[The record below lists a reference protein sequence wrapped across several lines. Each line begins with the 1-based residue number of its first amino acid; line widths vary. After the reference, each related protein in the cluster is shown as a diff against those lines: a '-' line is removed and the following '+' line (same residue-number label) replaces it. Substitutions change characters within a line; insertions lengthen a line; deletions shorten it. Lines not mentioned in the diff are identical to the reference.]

1 MPVIQVHINQ
11 ERLDEVVR
19 LAVEGMNARR
29 GIFHDGPE
37 VFLPQHN
44 LPSGFEYVRKRRE
57 PKRGLWARRFLVT
70 EVFNER
76 RAQTKTI
83 IKRCLRTWDDPAT
96 NWIFD
101 PYKVARANIRSIE
114 DVFMGPLNFGANR
127 ISRDLEIPEQSQH
140 TLFHVE
146 HYQKKPHPLLVEM
159 GLVSTK
165 PKRAPPVHT
174 KSKPEEYQELMT
186 AIARRY
192 DGDPGNMI
200 NDLTIEQARANLM
213 EFDGIGT
220 GIANLF
226 ILYLLERDL
235 VTLADSHNAM
245 LKIDIHKSR
254 IPGNTGGWYLRESE
268 HTVRRD
274 HLVKALEP
282 AFLRSCK
289 TTGYLAE
296 DVDRALW
303 IIGSQVC
310 TDKDYRSCEQR
321 CPLYDVC
328 EANIPT
334 NEAKGIFVIRGED
347 GKRYDLRGN
356 PDHKKQVRLFEGH
369 K

>member
-1 MPVIQVHINQ
+1 MPATPVHINQ
-11 ERLDEVVR
+11 KRLDEVVR

-44 LPSGFEYVRKRRE
+44 LPKGFEYVRKRRE
-57 PKRGLWARRFLVT
+57 PKRKLLTRRFLVT
-70 EVFNER
+70 EAFNER

-83 IKRCLRTWDDPAT
+83 IKRCLSAWENPAT

-101 PYKVARANIRSIE
+101 PYKVARANIHSIE
-114 DVFMGPLNFGANR
+114 EVFMGPLNFGANR
-127 ISRDLEIPEQSQH
+127 ISRDLELVEPPQYVLFQTDANHKQSH
-140 TLFHVE
+140 S
-146 HYQKKPHPLLVEM
+146 LLVQM

-165 PKRAPPVHT
+165 PKRTPPVHT
-174 KSKPEEYQELMT
+174 KSKPQEYQELMT
-186 AIARRY
+186 AVARRY

-200 NDLTIEQARANLM
+200 SGLTVEQARANLM

-220 GIANLF
+220 GIANLY
-226 ILYLLERDL
+226 ILYLMERDL
-235 VTLADSHNAM
+235 VTLADPHNAM

-254 IPGNTGGWYLRESE
+254 IPGNTRGWYLRESE
-268 HTVRRD
+268 SIVRRD

-282 AFLRSCK
+282 AFLKSCS

-310 TDKDYRSCEQR
+310 TERDYVACER
-321 CPLYDVC
+321 LCPLYDVC
-328 EANIPT
+328 ETNVPT
-334 NEAKGIFVIRGED
+334 NEEKGIFVLRDEH
-347 GKRYDLRGN
+347 GKEYDLRKN
-356 PDHKKQVRLFEGH
+356 QSHKNQTRLLERH
-369 K
+369 E